1 MAFSGK
7 TYEMQIMS
15 IYIKSVA
22 LGLYL
27 DFGCDFSIGVCGN
40 ISVRWVM
47 NGFIIII
54 FFQVKRMVV
63 STYQAASGAGAA
75 AMRELELQTHEVSF
89 YFIFLNVLVAHLG
102 FIFQV

>member
-27 DFGCDFSIGVCGN
+27 DFGCDFLIGVCGN

-47 NGFIIII
+47 NGFIII
-54 FFQVKRMVV
+54 FFFR
-63 STYQAASGAGAA
+63 
-75 AMRELELQTHEVSF
+75 
-89 YFIFLNVLVAHLG
+89 
-102 FIFQV
+102 

>member
-1 MAFSGK
+1 
-7 TYEMQIMS
+7 
-15 IYIKSVA
+15 
-22 LGLYL
+22 L
-27 DFGCDFSIGVCGN
+27 DFGCDFLIGVCGN

-47 NGFIIII
+47 NGFIFF

-89 YFIFLNVLVAHLG
+89 IFSFSMSWLLILVSS
-102 FIFQV
+102 FKFN